1 MPFPVTHNGPLQ
13 VQLAESA
20 SCLSFGISRPGTT
33 EKTKT
38 NNFDVTIDTGW
49 CKTSDIVTDGTTM
62 IGTRTREAATI
73 AIIVMI
79 EITPPTIINKER
91 SSGDTMKT
99 GADKDSGT
107 TDTLI

>member
-1 MPFPVTHNGPLQ
+1 
-13 VQLAESA
+13 
-20 SCLSFGISRPGTT
+20 
-33 EKTKT
+33 
-38 NNFDVTIDTGW
+38 
-49 CKTSDIVTDGTTM
+49 M